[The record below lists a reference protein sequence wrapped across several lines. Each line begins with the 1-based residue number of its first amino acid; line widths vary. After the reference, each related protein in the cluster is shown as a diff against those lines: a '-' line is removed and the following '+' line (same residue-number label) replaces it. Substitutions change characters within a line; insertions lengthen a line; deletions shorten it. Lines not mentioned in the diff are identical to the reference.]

1 MWWSLLGVVA
11 LGAGCDERGLRELR
25 RGRDQM
31 CACTDARCVDAV
43 LASLRMRRV
52 RDVAAAELIGREL
65 LACAERALTA
75 PAGAAWPGPPASAA
89 RSR

>member
-1 MWWSLLGVVA
+1 MGELDVERKELVKAVDGA
-11 LGAGCDERGLRELR
+11 LQEIGQGAAEMR
-25 RGRDQM
+25 
-31 CACTDARCVDAV
+31 V
-43 LASLRMRRV
+43 RRV